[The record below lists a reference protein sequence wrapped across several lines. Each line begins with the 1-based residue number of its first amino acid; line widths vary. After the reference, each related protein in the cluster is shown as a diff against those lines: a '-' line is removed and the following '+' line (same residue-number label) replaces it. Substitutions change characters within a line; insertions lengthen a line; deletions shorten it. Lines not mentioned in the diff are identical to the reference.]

1 MSGQEEFFSPKHKQI
16 LSIAMWA
23 KYLAWVMLIFYIF
36 RAGMIVFQYRISLQ
50 GFQAMQD
57 SSQSVQEFLS
67 LLNAQPS
74 YAIDMISSMVIYFL
88 RGMVF
93 YLALKGISLGLNMIV
108 ETDINYREN
117 KTQGGEQ

>member
-23 KYLAWVMLIFYIF
+23 KYLAWVMLIFYIS

-50 GFQAMQD
+50 GFQVMQD
-57 SSQSVQEFLS
+57 SSQSAQEFLS

-74 YAIDMISSMVIYFL
+74 YAIDMISSMVSYFL